1 MSKSTTRNIA
11 HNALG
16 QFFAI
21 TRYADGSVNEAG
33 PFASGEAAAAAIE
46 EEVALFAMFDECDA
60 AYALTGA
67 AEFPRGEFAF

>member
-1 MSKSTTRNIA
+1 MNTTRNIA

-33 PFASGEAAAAAIE
+33 PFASGEAAAAAIA
-46 EEVALFAMFDECDA
+46 EEVALAAYFDECD
-60 AYALTGA
+60 GIGEMSNA
-67 AEFPRGEFAF
+67 AEFPRGEFAY